1 MKRGWPQ
8 FGACCLIFG
17 LWFAAGLAWSQQ
29 DESRAR
35 QADLDLVK
43 QRIQTL
49 ERSLAELEASRS
61 AAEKARAQAERAV
74 SAARRKVRELAQQ
87 RAEVEHE
94 MTALVT
100 QQQALQR
107 DVEAR
112 QNELAQWLRA
122 SYMQGRSEVA
132 PLLSARDPNQLARDL
147 RYLERLGQARRELIE
162 GLRRDLEKQL
172 QLVDLLAL
180 RKTEIDQLEHA
191 QRQQLDQLA
200 AVVTERSRV
209 LAGLNQKS
217 EQQRNEI
224 DGLRQ
229 DEAELAAVMLAIARR
244 QAEREAAR
252 KAAEAAAAAA
262 QVERQQR
269 EAAQRLAELRALA
282 EREAQMAGLGGA
294 PEQGSPQF
302 APSLVVQRRVIREDV
317 PADPALADASFSQLR
332 GKMRVPVEGSL
343 VGRFGAPR
351 AEGGTRWRGVFI
363 RAQDG
368 QEVQAVAAGEVVFAD
383 WMRGYGNLIIIDH
396 GGEFLSIYGHNDA
409 LFARVGERVRGGTA
423 IAAVGS
429 SGSMQESGL
438 YFEIR
443 HKGEPVDPM
452 RWVRAN

>member
-1 MKRGWPQ
+1 MAQPILRCMLLGWM
-8 FGACCLIFG
+8 LVSG
-17 LWFAAGLAWSQQ
+17 LVWSQP

-74 SAARRKVRELAQQ
+74 SAARRKVRELAQEGA
-87 RAEVEHE
+87 RVEREMVVLAE
-94 MTALVT
+94 
-100 QQQALQR
+100 QQQVLQR
-107 DVEAR
+107 DVELR
-112 QNELAQWLRA
+112 QAELAAWLRA
-122 SYMQGRSEVA
+122 SYMHGWSEVA

-147 RYLERLGQARRELIE
+147 RYLERLGLARRGLIE
-162 GLRRDLEKQL
+162 GLRDDLEEQFR
-172 QLVDLLAL
+172 LVDLLAS
-180 RKTEIDQLEHA
+180 RKSEMALLEQAQQKQLE
-191 QRQQLDQLA
+191 QLA
-200 AVVTERSRV
+200 AVVVERSRIV
-209 LAGLNQKS
+209 SGLSQKS
-217 EQQRNEI
+217 EQQRSEI

-252 KAAEAAAAAA
+252 KAAEAAAAAEQA
-262 QVERQQR
+262 ERQQR
-269 EAAQRLAELRALA
+269 EAARRLAELRALA
-282 EREAQMAGLGGA
+282 EREAQLAGMG
-294 PEQGSPQF
+294 QGSSQGAAQS
-302 APSLVVQRRVIREDV
+302 APSLVVKKRVLAEERSV
-317 PADPALADASFSQLR
+317 DPVLAEANFSQLR

-343 VGRFGAPR
+343 VGKFGAPR

-409 LFARVGERVRGGTA
+409 LFAGVGERVRGGTA

>member
-1 MKRGWPQ
+1 MKGGWPR
-8 FGACCLIFG
+8 FGACCLLLG
-17 LWFAAGLAWSQQ
+17 LGLASGLTWSQQ

-49 ERSLAELEASRS
+49 ERSLAEIEASRS

-87 RAEVEHE
+87 RAVAEQE
-94 MTALVT
+94 MTALVA

-107 DVEAR
+107 DVEVR
-112 QNELAQWLRA
+112 QNELAEWLRA

-162 GLRRDLEKQL
+162 GLRKDLEKQL
-172 QLVDLLAL
+172 QLVDLLAR

-200 AVVTERSRV
+200 AVLTERSSV

-217 EQQRNEI
+217 ERQRNEI

-262 QVERQQR
+262 QAERQQR

-282 EREAQMAGLGGA
+282 EREAQMAGLRGA
-294 PEQGSPQF
+294 PEQGSPRP
-302 APSLVVQRRVIREDV
+302 APSLVERRVIREDAPV
-317 PADPALADASFSQLR
+317 DPALADASFSQLR
-332 GKMRVPVEGSL
+332 GKMRVPVEGRL
-343 VGRFGAPR
+343 VGKFGAPR

-409 LFARVGERVRGGTA
+409 LFTSVGERVRGGTA